1 VLVQYLAVDAAGLD
15 EADLQP
21 GAGLAKAREHDE
33 LVSGESR
40 SGTIQSAFLF
50 ASCDATTPWK
60 DDPMAAAMFFLAP
73 LREDYERFLA
83 TMVDR
88 DQLPQTFAEWE
99 RAIGRKLAD
108 FTAQGVIVKP
118 VTFDA
123 EEFVAFCLARNLPC
137 GDQARAH
144 FAAEAGRRPRF

>member
-1 VLVQYLAVDAAGLD
+1 
-15 EADLQP
+15 
-21 GAGLAKAREHDE
+21 
-33 LVSGESR
+33 
-40 SGTIQSAFLF
+40 
-50 ASCDATTPWK
+50 
-60 DDPMAAAMFFLAP
+60 MAAAMFFLAP

-88 DQLPQTFAEWE
+88 DELPQTFEEWE

-108 FTAQGVIVKP
+108 FKAQGVIVKP

-144 FAAEAGRRPRF
+144 FAAEAGRRPRV

>member
-1 VLVQYLAVDAAGLD
+1 MRLRLDVDRFDDSKFILPLRHAAALGID
-15 EADLQP
+15 
-21 GAGLAKAREHDE
+21 
-33 LVSGESR
+33 
-40 SGTIQSAFLF
+40 F
-50 ASCDATTPWK
+50 TT
-60 DDPMAAAMFFLAP
+60 MAAAMFFLAP
-73 LREDYERFLA
+73 RREDYERFLA

-88 DQLPQTFAEWE
+88 DELPQTFEEWE

-108 FTAQGVIVKP
+108 FKAQGVIVKP

-144 FAAEAGRRPRF
+144 FAAEAGRRPRV